1 MKKNCILFLLLIAT
15 GSVTN
20 AQEFKKFKV
29 GLGVGYA
36 STGSEG
42 AMGGLLFYLEPAYRI
57 SDAISLGL
65 RLEGALVLRGF
76 SQSVSTFELDAA
88 VIRSYTING
97 QYYFSNNTFRPY
109 AGFGLGIFSLTAI
122 KSTDPNGTT
131 AVVGTAES
139 KFGVYP
145 RVGFDLGH
153 FNMSVDYNIIP
164 KTEAFGGNFKNSY
177 LGIRLGFSIGGGKK

>member
-1 MKKNCILFLLLIAT
+1 MAT

-29 GLGVGYA
+29 GLGLGYA
-36 STGSEG
+36 STGGEG
-42 AMGGLLFYLEPAYRI
+42 AIGGVLFYLEPAYRI

-65 RLEGALVLRGF
+65 RLERGSVLRGF
-76 SQSVSTFELDAA
+76 SQSVSTFELD
-88 VIRSYTING
+88 VMDIRSYTLNG

-109 AGFGLGIFSLTAI
+109 AGFGLGIFSLVAD
-122 KSTDPNGTT
+122 KFTDTGGTT
-131 AVVGTAES
+131 ALVVGAAES
-139 KFGVYP
+139 KFGFYP

-164 KTEAFGGNFKNSY
+164 KTEAVGGDFKNSY